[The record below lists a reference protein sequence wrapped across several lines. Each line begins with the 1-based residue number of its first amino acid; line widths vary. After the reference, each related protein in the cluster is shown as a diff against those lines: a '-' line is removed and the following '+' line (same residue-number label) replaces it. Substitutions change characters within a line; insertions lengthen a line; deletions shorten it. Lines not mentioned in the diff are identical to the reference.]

1 MLKTAEILEKLK
13 SIGFKENE
21 SKVLFVLMR
30 GEAMSASDIAKES
43 GIIRNSIYDTL
54 KSFVESGY
62 CNEIETNTI
71 LKYKSIDPLVIIDKI
86 EKSLK
91 DSYTQKV
98 GDLNKVFSD
107 IKEHYSSKKKV
118 SADESQ
124 EHNIELIRGYNK
136 HRMEKFVEIFRHA
149 KKSVY
154 GMYRL
159 SGIVSEELD
168 DIAAKFLKRGGELRS
183 VYFVNLNF
191 KIIKNGAAEPAT
203 ADDLIRVCEK
213 FEKAGEQIR
222 LSSLE
227 VPNMVIFDEEIVFN
241 NISDKDIPRH
251 QQADIIIKNENN
263 AKRMIDLFNYYWE
276 NGITIEEYKKSVIN
290 ISELKQAK

>member
-1 MLKTAEILEKLK
+1 LKTTEILEKLK

-21 SKVLFVLMR
+21 SKVLFALMR
-30 GEAMSASDIAKES
+30 GEAMSASEIAKES

-71 LKYKSIDPLVIIDKI
+71 LKYKSIDPQVIIDKI

-91 DSYTQKV
+91 ESYMQKV
-98 GDLNKVFSD
+98 GDLNQVFSD
-107 IKEHYSSKKKV
+107 IKQHYGSKKNT
-118 SADESQ
+118 SASDNP

-136 HRMEKFVEIFRHA
+136 HRMEKFVEIFRQA

-159 SGIVSEELD
+159 RGIVSEELD

-183 VYFVNLNF
+183 VYHVNLNF
-191 KIIKNGAAEPAT
+191 KIIKDGSAEPAT
-203 ADDLIRVCEK
+203 IDDLIRVCEK
-213 FEKAGEQIR
+213 FEKGGEQIR

-276 NGITIEEYKKSVIN
+276 NGVTIEEYKKSGIN
-290 ISELKQAK
+290 NLTIGKNN